1 MNWKIIGRS
10 LSQADMRKRIL
21 GVLGI
26 LLIYRILAH
35 IPVPLSDPQTLK
47 QVLQNLFN
55 SNTPQLL
62 SFINVLSGG
71 ALANFS
77 IMIAGMGPYIN
88 ASIIMQLLTKA
99 IPKLEALHK
108 EGESGQKK
116 INQYTRILTFPLAI
130 IQSIGAIYLVRQQA
144 QQIGGIGDITAHTS
158 IWQWALMVAALT
170 GGSMLL
176 MWLGELVTEKS
187 VGNGISLIITVGIVS
202 SLPATASSIANSV
215 YDKTNKWHLF
225 GKTLPINEKSFW
237 YAAAILVA
245 VLVVT
250 WVVVMLNEAARRITV
265 NYAKRVQGNRAYGGV
280 TTILPVKLI
289 TAGVVPIIF
298 AVAFLSV
305 PSFVGQLLASNHSPH
320 LQHIGQNLTS
330 WFQSPSA
337 TTFQAGGWQPY
348 IYPVTYF
355 LLVFIFTFFYTSVTF
370 NSKEIAENLQKQGG
384 FIEGVRSGLQ
394 TEKYL
399 SRTVNRLTLFGA
411 FALGLLALLPIIA
424 QIFLNTN
431 VAIGGTS
438 VLILVS
444 VSLETL
450 RAVESRALMV
460 TYDQYQSDDF
470 FYDSAAGEE
479 SGAVTGRR
487 LRFLPGR
494 RKATPNETATQAEIR
509 EAEIV
514 AKAKPTKKAPVK
526 KATPKKKA
534 APKAKQ

>member
-1 MNWKIIGRS
+1 VNWKTIGRS
-10 LSQADMRKRIL
+10 LGQADMRKRIL
-21 GVLGI
+21 AVLGI
-26 LLIYRILAH
+26 LLIFRILAH
-35 IPVPLSDPQTLK
+35 VPIPLSNPETLK
-47 QVLQNLFN
+47 QVLDNVFN
-55 SNTPQLL
+55 SNSPQLL
-62 SFINVLSGG
+62 SIINVLSGG

-116 INQYTRILTFPLAI
+116 INQNTRMLTFQLAI
-130 IQSIGAIYLVRQQA
+130 VQS
-144 QQIGGIGDITAHTS
+144 
-158 IWQWALMVAALT
+158 
-170 GGSMLL
+170 
-176 MWLGELVTEKS
+176 
-187 VGNGISLIITVGIVS
+187 NGISLVITVGIVS
-202 SLPATASSIANSV
+202 SLPGTISSIASSV
-215 YDKTNKWHLF
+215 YDKTQKWHIF
-225 GKTLPINEKSFW
+225 GKTLPINERAFW
-237 YAAAILVA
+237 YALILLLA
-245 VLVVT
+245 VLLVT
-250 WVVVMLNEAARRITV
+250 WIVVMLNEAARRITV

-305 PSFVGQLLASNHSPH
+305 PSFAGEILKGNHSESLRH
-320 LQHIGQNLTS
+320 LGENLS
-330 WFQSPSA
+330 LWFQNPSA
-337 TTFQAGGWQPY
+337 QTFTQGGWIPY
-348 IYPVTYF
+348 IYPTTYF
-355 LLVFIFTFFYTSVTF
+355 LLVFVFTFFYTSVTF

-399 SRTVNRLTLFGA
+399 GRTVNRLTLFGA

-424 QIFLNTN
+424 QIFLATN
-431 VAIGGTS
+431 IAIGGTS

-470 FYDSAAGEE
+470 FYDNGGE
-479 SGAVTGRR
+479 GKGDKATKKRR
-487 LRFLPGR
+487 FGFLPR
-494 RKATPNETATQAEIR
+494 RHSKTAS
-509 EAEIV
+509 
-514 AKAKPTKKAPVK
+514 
-526 KATPKKKA
+526 
-534 APKAKQ
+534 